1 MSAVLITIFKTLFYL
16 TFLAKENPLPPKQRK
31 ENLLHPEKEPK
42 GKPAKAR
49 RKRPKQVEN
58 RPKKV
63 KKRARLVVVQTRVYI
78 LGLTLILK
86 IDYHSCCRLGFE
98 MNQKKVLSIFH

>member
-1 MSAVLITIFKTLFYL
+1 MLFNLITISKTLFYL
-16 TFLAKENPLPPKQRK
+16 TFVAKENPLPPKQRK

-63 KKRARLVVVQTRVYI
+63 KKRALLLVAQTRVYI
-78 LGLTLILK
+78 
-86 IDYHSCCRLGFE
+86 F
-98 MNQKKVLSIFH
+98 

>member
-1 MSAVLITIFKTLFYL
+1 MTIFKTLFYL
-16 TFLAKENPLPPKQRK
+16 TFVAKENPLPPKQRK

-42 GKPAKAR
+42 EKPAKAR

-63 KKRARLVVVQTRVYI
+63 KKRALPLVAQTMVYV
-78 LGLTLILK
+78 
-86 IDYHSCCRLGFE
+86 F
-98 MNQKKVLSIFH
+98 